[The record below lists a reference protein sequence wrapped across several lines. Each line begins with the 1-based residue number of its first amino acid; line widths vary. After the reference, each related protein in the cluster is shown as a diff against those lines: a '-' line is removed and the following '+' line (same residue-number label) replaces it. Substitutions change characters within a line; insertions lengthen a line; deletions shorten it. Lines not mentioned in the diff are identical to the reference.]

1 MNIETSN
8 INQSKEIKK
17 NIVPNTSNQEP
28 SSVKFADELKNNNQ
42 EQITEENVDLENSL
56 PINTEKNIN
65 TENIHTTK
73 TEDNIEQK
81 KQFDNNVL
89 NTINIVSTNTNLQ
102 NNIKINNNSNYNT
115 INATNN
121 TINVTNNTIN
131 ATNNTI
137 NATNNIN
144 LDNFKKNNNDLD
156 LHDKKTKDEN
166 PVNNTNTESNNTL
179 DFAYKNLNE
188 VFNEFNQSDDKSN
201 KNVQKT
207 EILTD
212 NNNVI
217 NNDFNIQDKKDIQ
230 PQVNIN
236 LGFSGDGQPFSSFMN
251 DEEKKNKPS
260 AILKTTIEE
269 IAEEKAILSTMEENI
284 AIANKNQILKE
295 SKVIIDENEIKKV
308 DASTGVKIETI
319 VKLDTIV
326 LNETDAELLINLVQ
340 NGEVNLNLAD
350 TKVVEKFTQIS
361 KTLANL
367 LVNSMEKNQPVR
379 IEFDNNISVI
389 IKISREGKITADF
402 LPSSQVAEA
411 YLRENL
417 PLLRQRFDDNNI
429 EYDSLNQRER
439 RDNNKENNK
448 KKERNNE

>member
-121 TINVTNNTIN
+121 
-131 ATNNTI
+131 
-137 NATNNIN
+137 IN

-156 LHDKKTKDEN
+156 LHDNKTKDEN

-340 NGEVNLNLAD
+340 NGEINLNLAD